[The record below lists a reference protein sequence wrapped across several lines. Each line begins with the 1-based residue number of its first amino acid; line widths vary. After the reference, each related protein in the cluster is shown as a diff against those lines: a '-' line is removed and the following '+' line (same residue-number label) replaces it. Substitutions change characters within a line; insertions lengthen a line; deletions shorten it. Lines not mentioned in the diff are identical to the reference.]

1 MKITFSISHI
11 GLGGAQR
18 VTLNVIDWFQKNTK
32 DELFLFIESEPRIN
46 QFQYDVSNIEHFF
59 FPNKPLEKVKCI
71 RKKLIEIRPDVVITM
86 GTPNAIYD
94 VPALLGLGIKHIISE
109 RNDPKHFAGK
119 RITKML
125 SHFLFKNADGYIFQT
140 TEARDYYGQK
150 VKPKSTIIP
159 NPLYDVEKLPIKPFS
174 GDRTKE
180 IVTAGRLNPQKNH
193 RLLIDAFYE
202 SHKVY
207 PEYRL
212 VIFGDGEEKQSDLD
226 LIKKLGLADVV
237 SMPGSVDR
245 LYDRIYKSSLFVLS
259 SDFEGMPNAL
269 IEAMA
274 LGLPCISTDCP
285 CGGPR
290 DIIKNGHNG
299 VLVPVGDKSKM
310 VEAIKGL
317 LGNEEL
323 SMILSKNA
331 FAIRDVLDNNKICKR
346 WYHYIHSL
354 KQ

>member
-1 MKITFSISHI
+1 MKIAFSISHI

-18 VTLNVIDWFQKNTK
+18 VTLNVIEWFKKNSQ

-59 FPNKPLEKVKCI
+59 FPNKPIEKVKCI

-86 GTPNAIYD
+86 GTPNVIFD

-109 RNDPKHFAGK
+109 RNDPKHFAGR

-125 SHFLFKNADGYIFQT
+125 SHLFFKKADGYIFQT
-140 TEARDYYGQK
+140 TEARDYYGQR
-150 VKPKSTIIP
+150 VMHKSTIIP
-159 NPLYDVEKLPIKPFS
+159 NPLYDVDKLPVKPFS

-193 RLLIDAFYE
+193 RLLIEAF
-202 SHKVY
+202 SDIHKNF

-212 VIFGDGEEKQSDLD
+212 VIYGDGEEKQSDLE
-226 LIKKLGLADVV
+226 LIKKLEVTDFV
-237 SMPGSVDR
+237 SLPGSVDR

-290 DIIKNGHNG
+290 DIVTNGHNAI
-299 VLVPVGDKSKM
+299 LVPVGNKSKM
-310 VEAIKGL
+310 VEAMKEV
-317 LGNEEL
+317 LGNHEL
-323 SMILSKNA
+323 SLKLSDNA
-331 FAIRDVLDNNKICKR
+331 FAIREVLNNNRICKR
-346 WYHYIHSL
+346 WYDYIHS
-354 KQ
+354 KK